1 MTTIKTPFSI
11 ASSGKVS
18 NETDLE
24 RSIGQKIQDYVLTQ
38 QFERPMNY
46 AYGGNSQTL
55 VFEDYDSLVFS
66 EYKLEVNNGLIANV
80 SGARIVDIRL
90 IEPTIGSNISSNAMM
105 VEVLYSVPPTN
116 TVTSTRFNLVSPL
129 SLTEETTL

>member
-1 MTTIKTPFSI
+1 MIIKTPFSI
-11 ASSGKVS
+11 APSGNVS
-18 NETDLE
+18 KETDLD
-24 RSIGQKIQDYVLTQ
+24 RSIGQKIQDYILTQ

-55 VFEDYDSLVFS
+55 VFEDYDFLVFS

-80 SGARIVDIRL
+80 SGVRIVDIRL
-90 IEPTIGSNISSNAMM
+90 VEPTTGSNIPNNAMM

-116 TVTSTRFNLVSPL
+116 TISSTQFNLVSPL
-129 SLTEETTL
+129 SLTEETAL

>member
-24 RSIGQKIQDYVLTQ
+24 KSIGQKIQDYVLTQ

-80 SGARIVDIRL
+80 SGVRIVDIRL
-90 IEPTIGSNISSNAMM
+90 IEPAIGSNISNNAMM
-105 VEVLYSVPPTN
+105 VEVLFSVPPTN

>member
-1 MTTIKTPFSI
+1 MTIIKTPFSI

-24 RSIGQKIQDYVLTQ
+24 KSIGQKIQDYVLTQ

-55 VFEDYDSLVFS
+55 VFEDYDFLVFS
-66 EYKLEVNNGLIANV
+66 EYKIEVNNGLLANV
-80 SGARIVDIRL
+80 SGVKIVDIRL
-90 IEPTIGSNISSNAMM
+90 IEPTVGSNISSNAMM
-105 VEVLYSVPPTN
+105 VEVLYAVPPTN
-116 TVTSTRFNLVSPL
+116 TVSSTRFNLVSPL
-129 SLTEETTL
+129 SLTEETAL

>member
-24 RSIGQKIQDYVLTQ
+24 KSIGQKIQDYVLTQ

-80 SGARIVDIRL
+80 SGVRIVDIRL
-90 IEPTIGSNISSNAMM
+90 IEPAIGSNISSNAMM
-105 VEVLYSVPPTN
+105 VEVLFSVPPTN

>member
-1 MTTIKTPFSI
+1 MIIKTPFSI
-11 ASSGKVS
+11 APSGNVS
-18 NETDLE
+18 KETDLD
-24 RSIGQKIQDYVLTQ
+24 RSIGQKIQDYILTQ

-55 VFEDYDSLVFS
+55 VFEDYDFLVFS

-80 SGARIVDIRL
+80 SGVRIVDIRL
-90 IEPTIGSNISSNAMM
+90 VEPTTGSNISNNAMM

-116 TVTSTRFNLVSPL
+116 TISSTQFNLVSPL

>member
-1 MTTIKTPFSI
+1 MIIKTPFSI
-11 ASSGKVS
+11 APSGTVS
-18 NETDLE
+18 KETDLD
-24 RSIGQKIQDYVLTQ
+24 RSIRQKIQDYILTQ

-55 VFEDYDSLVFS
+55 VFEDYDFLVFS

-80 SGARIVDIRL
+80 SGVRIVDIRL
-90 IEPTIGSNISSNAMM
+90 VEPTTGSNISNNAMM

-116 TVTSTRFNLVSPL
+116 TISSTQFNLVSPL
-129 SLTEETTL
+129 SLTEETAL